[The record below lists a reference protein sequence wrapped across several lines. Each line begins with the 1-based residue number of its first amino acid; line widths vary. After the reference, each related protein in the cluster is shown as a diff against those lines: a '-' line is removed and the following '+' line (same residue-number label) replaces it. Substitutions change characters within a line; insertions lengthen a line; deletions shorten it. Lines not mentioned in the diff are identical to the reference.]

1 MKRWNERRDAT
12 PGTNE
17 VNLTPLIDVSLVLV
31 VILLLATPL
40 AFESSFAVR
49 RAAATARESSD
60 DSQINRIEVTVLS
73 ADSVRVNRSVV
84 AAGALGLTLEPLIQR
99 SVDGLVAVSC
109 RDSVPHGAFVS
120 TLDVIK
126 LSGARD
132 IAVAGR

>member
-1 MKRWNERRDAT
+1 MKRWNEQPDAAT
-12 PGTNE
+12 GTNE

-49 RAAATARESSD
+49 RAAATARESSE
-60 DSQINRIEVTVLS
+60 DSPVTRIEVTVLS
-73 ADSVRVNRSVV
+73 PDSVRVNRDVV
-84 AAGALGLTLEPLIQR
+84 AAGALGRTLEPLLAR

-109 RDSVPHGAFVS
+109 RDSVPHGAFVT

>member
-1 MKRWNERRDAT
+1 MKRWNEQRDT
-12 PGTNE
+12 PRGTNE

-40 AFESSFAVR
+40 AFESSFALR
-49 RAAATARESSD
+49 RAAATARQSSD
-60 DSQINRIEVTVLS
+60 DSPVSRIEVTVLS

-84 AAGALGLTLEPLIQR
+84 AAGALGPVIEPLIER

-109 RDSVPHGAFVS
+109 RDSVPHGAFV
-120 TLDVIK
+120 TALDVIK